1 MKQPNSKNQR
11 ARIKQKRHT
20 VRVLKK
26 SGHALQSR
34 IVAKKLVGTAAGN
47 QSQTG
52 VGSETVT
59 SETIMF
65 LSTTYL

>member
-1 MKQPNSKNQR
+1 M
-11 ARIKQKRHT
+11 
-20 VRVLKK
+20 RVLKK